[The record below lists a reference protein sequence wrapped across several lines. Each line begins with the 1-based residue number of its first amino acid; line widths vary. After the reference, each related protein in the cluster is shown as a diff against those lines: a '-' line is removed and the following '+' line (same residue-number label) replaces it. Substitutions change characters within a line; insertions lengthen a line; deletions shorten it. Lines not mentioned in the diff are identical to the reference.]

1 MPIGAPRVGNNL
13 TLSLGN
19 NLALGLGN
27 NLTLTASG
35 VGNYLTL
42 HSQPGY
48 PPSTETWEV
57 PEQRPGSSQRA
68 RMTLKPLGSPRR
80 SRDRLSLWTSLSG
93 RP

>member
-42 HSQPGY
+42 HREYLGEGSQ
-48 PPSTETWEV
+48 T
-57 PEQRPGSSQRA
+57 
-68 RMTLKPLGSPRR
+68 
-80 SRDRLSLWTSLSG
+80 RL
-93 RP
+93 